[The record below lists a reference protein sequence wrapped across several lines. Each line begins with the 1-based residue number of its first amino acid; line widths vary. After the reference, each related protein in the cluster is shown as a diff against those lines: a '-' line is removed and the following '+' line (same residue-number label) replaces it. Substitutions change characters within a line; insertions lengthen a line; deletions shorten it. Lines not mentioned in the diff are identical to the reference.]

1 MTRRLSYP
9 PQFKEMIVEKLV
21 RSMEVIDELVMSVD
35 DQEKVRGGQ
44 RSVKEK
50 QVRYAENFDKS

>member
-1 MTRRLSYP
+1 M
-9 PQFKEMIVEKLV
+9 EKLV

-35 DQEKVRGGQ
+35 DQEKVRGG
-44 RSVKEK
+44 RRLVKEK

>member
-1 MTRRLSYP
+1 M
-9 PQFKEMIVEKLV
+9 EKLV

-50 QVRYAENFDKS
+50 RRTLINLDSEPTTSETEG

>member
-1 MTRRLSYP
+1 M
-9 PQFKEMIVEKLV
+9 EKHV

-35 DQEKVRGGQ
+35 DQEKVRGGR

-50 QVRYAENFDKS
+50 QVRYAENFDQS